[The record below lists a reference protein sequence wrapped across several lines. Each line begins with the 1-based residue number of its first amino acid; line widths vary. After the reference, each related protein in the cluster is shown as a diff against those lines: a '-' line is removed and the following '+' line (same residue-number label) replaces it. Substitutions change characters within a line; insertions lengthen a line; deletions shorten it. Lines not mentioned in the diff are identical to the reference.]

1 MKKYYNYILSALL
14 LMGLF
19 SCGENEDF
27 SKLHVLTPEEEAEI
41 RRQDSI
47 LEAQKTNINANLIL
61 KYEAQI
67 TISSTLYQGV
77 AVPIEINKIAELFG
91 LTEEEVL
98 LGISGESGAPE
109 IKGFAIE
116 WTTRADVGTATNTNS
131 PWGHWWAADGTT
143 TKWGETAAC
152 FAEFD
157 PEIKAFNVGQYPG
170 RLVAG
175 DTIKFI
181 EALKYN
187 EKRLAVVIT
196 VIPQAAGQVTAKVV
210 STQDIT
216 VEQTPKSSYDADSV
230 QFDLNKVLSDLGV
243 SSMDEVKFVGLN
255 EDGTYNQETVTGK
268 GFWYDLN
275 GFVGSWGDNAS
286 VFTNYGDFGAN
297 YISVGQFPDRMTEGQ
312 SVQIKYGF
320 MANNKIVL
328 LNITVKILGF
338 QDPET
343 APTGNPIATSINVE
357 LSKAY
362 SEDYATVT
370 FDVKETLRN
379 AFKMTTYQ
387 IHKAIASGELKLYQG
402 EVTEAAPTYT
412 ADVPGYWL
420 KADGTPGAWAESL
433 AWCSLGHTETTLF
446 LVGGNHPGNGVAG
459 STVTSKLIATC
470 NGGSVTINL
479 TFKIN

>member
-1 MKKYYNYILSALL
+1 MKKLYSYILSALL
-14 LMGLF
+14 MMGLF

-27 SKLHVLTPEEEAEI
+27 SKPHVLTPDEEAEI

-47 LEAQKTNINANLIL
+47 LEAQKNNINANLIL

-67 TISSTLYQGV
+67 TISKTLYDGV
-77 AVPIEINKIAELFG
+77 SVPIEIDKIAKLFG
-91 LTEEEVL
+91 LTEEQVL
-98 LGISGESGAPE
+98 LGIAGESGAPE
-109 IKGFAIE
+109 IKGLAIE
-116 WTTRADVGTATNTNS
+116 WPTRADNGTASTTNS
-131 PWGHWWAADGTT
+131 PWGHWWAADGTV
-143 TKWGETAAC
+143 TKWGATAVC
-152 FAEFD
+152 FAEFNT
-157 PEIKAFNVGQYPG
+157 EKGAFNVGQYPG

-175 DTIKFI
+175 DTIRFI

-187 EKRLAVVIT
+187 EKRVAVVIT
-196 VIPQAAGQVTAKVV
+196 VIPQAAGQISAKVV
-210 STQDIT
+210 STQNIV
-216 VEQTPKSSYDADSV
+216 VETTPKSSYDAEPV
-230 QFDLNKVLSDLGV
+230 TFDLDKVLSDLGV
-243 SSMDEVKFVGLN
+243 SSMGDVKFVGLN
-255 EDGTYNQETVTGK
+255 EDGSYNQETVTGK

-286 VFTNYGDFGAN
+286 VYTNYGDFESN
-297 YISVGQFPDRMTEGQ
+297 QISLGQFPNRMTEGQ

-402 EVTEAAPTYT
+402 EVTETAPTYT

-420 KADGTPGAWAESL
+420 KADGTAGAWAESL

-446 LVGGNHPGNGVAG
+446 LYGGNHPGNGVAG
-459 STVTSKLIATC
+459 STVTTKLIATC